1 MFVDEI
7 NIKVIAGDGGDGCT
21 SFRREKYV
29 PMGGPD
35 GGDGGRGSN
44 IIFKVDRNLK
54 TLIDL
59 KYQKIIKGKKG
70 ENGKGSNKVGKNASD
85 IVIKVPAGTTIIDN
99 DTNLVIVDLVDD
111 NQEYIVAKGGKG
123 GYGNKHFATHQD
135 TAPRISEY
143 GDKGEVRFI
152 KCELKLL
159 ADVGIIGLP
168 SVGKSTLLSLV
179 SAAKPKI
186 ASYHFTT
193 LAPNLGLVTTK
204 KRKRF
209 IMADLPGLIEGASSG
224 VGLGDKFLRHTAR
237 CKLLVHVIDM
247 GASDGR
253 NPIDDYK
260 VINNEL
266 SLYSNKL
273 ALKKQIVVANKS
285 DLPDFSKNL
294 EKFKKAYPDVEIFS
308 ISSLYNKGVDE
319 LIEKIADTLDTIKSE
334 NIYDESQMEDEV
346 IFKFKEEEPYTIEN
360 IDGIWTIKGKKIER
374 LFSKTKFM
382 EEESANRFATIL
394 RKMGVEEKLE
404 EMGAKRGDDVK
415 ICDKIFSFKE

>member
-294 EKFKKAYPDVEIFS
+294 EKFKKVYPDVEIFS

-319 LIEKIADTLDTIKSE
+319 LIEKIAYALDTIKSE

-360 IDGIWTIKGKKIER
+360 IDGIWTIKGKKIEK

-415 ICDKIFSFKE
+415 ICGKIFSFKE

>member
-159 ADVGIIGLP
+159 ADVGVIGLP

-294 EKFKKAYPDVEIFS
+294 EKFKKAYPDMEIFS

-334 NIYDESQMEDEV
+334 KIYDESQMEDEV

>member
-285 DLPDFSKNL
+285 DLPAFSINL

-308 ISSLYNKGVDE
+308 ISSLFNKGIDE

-360 IDGIWTIKGKKIER
+360 IDGIWSIKGKKIER

>member
-159 ADVGIIGLP
+159 ADVGVIGLP

-260 VINNEL
+260 IINNEL

-294 EKFKKAYPDVEIFS
+294 EKFKKVYPDVEIFS

>member
-260 VINNEL
+260 IINNEL

-294 EKFKKAYPDVEIFS
+294 EKFKKVYPDVEIFS

-334 NIYDESQMEDEV
+334 KIYDESQMEDEV

>member
-260 VINNEL
+260 IINNEL

-294 EKFKKAYPDVEIFS
+294 EKFKKAYPDMEIFS